1 MRVSPRRYE
10 KLEQAEL
17 GCKYLIG
24 VQITEINDEDRK
36 RYLSFIFP
44 KDLRSFPALKKQ
56 IAPEME
62 VSYAPIEQEPTRA
75 RTSWATGWRGLAWK
89 PIYQITEI
97 SEEDRRRYLRLIA
110 PEVVRNLPA
119 VQKETASENG
129 QSWPAIQ
136 IEIAPEQ
143 EVSYAPLEQ
152 EPTRERT
159 SWVTWW
165 RGLAWKPIYAAAIIV
180 IGVALVIG
188 AARQLK
194 RSAGNLRAKETQA
207 SPALGPDDRA
217 ANTLSPLATP
227 NEPPVENPGSSSA
240 IIALNDRTGM
250 VTVDNGGHFSGLD
263 DVPPPTPVEIAKTCV
278 SRKKLRPATLKDLG
292 G

>member
-1 MRVSPRRYE
+1 MPELIRSVFSRLQTYVQDRRHPPRLRVRLLFTVSLCRKSHGKGLRPEPALKGHTRDLSAGGLALKLPQVHLDGHYLAAEDREVKLRLELPTGPISMRVSPRRYE

-36 RYLSFIFP
+36 RYLRF
-44 KDLRSFPALKKQ
+44 
-56 IAPEME
+56 
-62 VSYAPIEQEPTRA
+62 
-75 RTSWATGWRGLAWK
+75 
-89 PIYQITEI
+89 
-97 SEEDRRRYLRLIA
+97 IA

-180 IGVALVIG
+180 IG
-188 AARQLK
+188 
-194 RSAGNLRAKETQA
+194 
-207 SPALGPDDRA
+207 
-217 ANTLSPLATP
+217 
-227 NEPPVENPGSSSA
+227 
-240 IIALNDRTGM
+240 
-250 VTVDNGGHFSGLD
+250 
-263 DVPPPTPVEIAKTCV
+263 
-278 SRKKLRPATLKDLG
+278 
-292 G
+292 